1 MRKLVAI
8 LLIAVIACAEVDT
21 TPKEEVSDF
30 NELLDLL
37 DLDANSVELF
47 KFKFFDWFKKFI
59 NDVKGFFGNLWNN
72 VQKPIEMLKA
82 SGVWD
87 QLYSLAKTGTKF
99 AVVKLCSE
107 YFAKD
112 TCSTIVDGI
121 FKMIDG
127 KK

>member
-1 MRKLVAI
+1 MRKLIII
-8 LLIAVIACAEVDT
+8 LLITVIACAEVDN
-21 TPKEEVSDF
+21 TPKEKVSDF

-47 KFKFFDWFKKFI
+47 KFKLFDWFKKFI
-59 NDVKGFFGNLWNN
+59 KDVKGFFGNLWDK

-87 QLYSLAKTGTKF
+87 QLYSLAKTGSKF
-99 AVVKLCSE
+99 AVIKLCSE

-112 TCSTIVDGI
+112 TCTGIVDGI